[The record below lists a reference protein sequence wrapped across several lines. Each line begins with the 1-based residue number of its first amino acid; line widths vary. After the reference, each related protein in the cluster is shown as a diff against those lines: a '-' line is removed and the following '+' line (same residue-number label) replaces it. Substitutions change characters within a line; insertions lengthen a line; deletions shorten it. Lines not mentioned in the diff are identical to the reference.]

1 MDEATA
7 SVDFDTDSRI
17 QDTIRGPEFANS
29 TLLCIAHRLRTV
41 IDYDKVL
48 VLDNGRVAEY
58 DTPHNLLQ
66 IKDGIFR
73 SMCEE
78 AGDKDGLSGNGV
90 DKLVIDAG
98 EKLDIRWRHYNN
110 SVSVPV
116 MSRSHVGPCMVYM
129 APLSSQGE
137 GNVWFKVFEQGWD
150 TEAKQWCTVMVIDN
164 DGFFDVTIPA
174 EIPSGDYIVRAELL
188 ALHKASKEGGAQA
201 HTFLWGVTTNGVTH
215 GMTQCI
221 RPYISNGQRTYP
233 VTDTASAD
241 LTCRTSSMDPAATE
255 KCPIAAGSNISL
267 QWSHYNNDFSSPIS
281 QSHTGPV
288 IVYMAPLES
297 NGAGNVWFKIYEEGW
312 DNSTEQWSTDKL
324 IANKGKRDVTIP
336 ADLKAG
342 DYLLRS
348 EIIALHGARRVG
360 GAQFFPNCVQL
371 TVTGSGSSVP
381 SGVAIPGAYG
391 ERDPGILYAR
401 SRTDNSGY
409 VIPGPPVYM
418 AGNINSIATAS
429 AAIPELAPTPG
440 PAASE
445 PPSALPSNL
454 ISSPDQ
460 APSGKCAHRRISTSK
475 CMRRSRATR
484 RMANNN
490 HHVMRFANPPPRLE
504 L

>member
-1 MDEATA
+1 
-7 SVDFDTDSRI
+7 
-17 QDTIRGPEFANS
+17 
-29 TLLCIAHRLRTV
+29 
-41 IDYDKVL
+41 
-48 VLDNGRVAEY
+48 
-58 DTPHNLLQ
+58 
-66 IKDGIFR
+66 
-73 SMCEE
+73 
-78 AGDKDGLSGNGV
+78 
-90 DKLVIDAG
+90 
-98 EKLDIRWRHYNN
+98 
-110 SVSVPV
+110 

-188 ALHKASKEGGAQA
+188 ALHKANKEGGAQ
-201 HTFLWGVTTNGVTH
+201 FYPNCLVVTVNNGRASSQPKGYAIPGIYTPTDP
-215 GMTQCI
+215 GILYSRSSDPNT
-221 RPYISNGQRTYP
+221 YIIPGPPLFVPDGSNVQPTSTTIHDNEPTSLVIETPSSPLPRTYP

-371 TVTGSGSSVP
+371 TVAGSGSSAP

-409 VIPGPPVYM
+409 VIPGPP
-418 AGNINSIATAS
+418 
-429 AAIPELAPTPG
+429 
-440 PAASE
+440 
-445 PPSALPSNL
+445 
-454 ISSPDQ
+454 
-460 APSGKCAHRRISTSK
+460 
-475 CMRRSRATR
+475 
-484 RMANNN
+484 
-490 HHVMRFANPPPRLE
+490 
-504 L
+504 